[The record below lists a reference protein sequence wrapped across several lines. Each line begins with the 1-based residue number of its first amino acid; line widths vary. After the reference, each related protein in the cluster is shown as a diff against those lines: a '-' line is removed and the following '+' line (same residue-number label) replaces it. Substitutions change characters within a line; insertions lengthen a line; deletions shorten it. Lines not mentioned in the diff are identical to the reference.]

1 MDASFYT
8 VFVSAFV
15 TFFVVIDPPGV
26 MPVFASLTQ
35 GAPKKWTRMMAI
47 RSVLIGALIL
57 GFFGLFGSQ
66 FLAMLGIS
74 LDAFRAAGGV
84 MLFLIALEMVFEK
97 RTERREVRAEKFQED
112 EDHEDLDD
120 ISVFPLAIPLLAGP
134 GAIASIM
141 LLNVRH
147 AGDTLAQAAIWSAA
161 GANFLMC
168 LVFFLAAAPLMKLIG
183 KTIAASITRVLGVI
197 LAALAAQFIFDA
209 IKATFL

>member
-1 MDASFYT
+1 MDGAFLS

-35 GAPKKWTRMMAI
+35 GAPARWVRTMAI

-66 FLAMLGIS
+66 FLGLLGIS

-97 RTERREVRAEKFQED
+97 RTERREERTEKIQGDD
-112 EDHEDLDD
+112 EHDLLDD
-120 ISVFPLAIPLLAGP
+120 ISVFPLGIPLIAGP

-141 LLNVRH
+141 LLNGQH
-147 AGDTLAQAAIWSAA
+147 ADNTAGLFAVWSAA
-161 GANFLMC
+161 GLTIAMC
-168 LVFFLAAAPLMKLIG
+168 LGLFLAAAPIMKLIG

>member
-1 MDASFYT
+1 MDGSTYA
-8 VFVSAFV
+8 VFISALV

-35 GAPKKWTRMMAI
+35 NTPRVWARSMAL
-47 RSVLIGALIL
+47 RSVLVGAAIL
-57 GFFGLFGSQ
+57 GFFGLFGAQ
-66 FLAMLGIS
+66 FLGMLGIS

-97 RTERREVRAEKFQED
+97 RTERRDERTERFQSED
-112 EDHEDLDD
+112 EHDPLDD
-120 ISVFPLAIPLLAGP
+120 ISVFPLGIPLIAGP

-141 LLNVRH
+141 LLTGQH
-147 AGDTLAQAAIWSAA
+147 AGDRAAQSAVWGAA
-161 GANFLMC
+161 GCTLLMC
-168 LVFFLAAAPLMKLIG
+168 LLLFLAAGPIMKLIG

>member
-1 MDASFYT
+1 MDDAFLS
-8 VFVSAFV
+8 VFLSAFV

-35 GAPKKWTRMMAI
+35 GAPAKWVRTMAI
-47 RSVLIGALIL
+47 RSVFIGAIIL

-66 FLAMLGIS
+66 FLALLGIS

-97 RTERREVRAEKFQED
+97 RTERREERAEKIQGD
-112 EDHEDLDD
+112 EDHEMLDD

-141 LLNVRH
+141 LLVGQH
-147 AGDTLAQAAIWSAA
+147 AGSQAAQLGIWSAVA
-161 GANFLMC
+161 ATLFMC
-168 LVFFLAAAPLMKLIG
+168 LVLFLAAGPIMTLIG